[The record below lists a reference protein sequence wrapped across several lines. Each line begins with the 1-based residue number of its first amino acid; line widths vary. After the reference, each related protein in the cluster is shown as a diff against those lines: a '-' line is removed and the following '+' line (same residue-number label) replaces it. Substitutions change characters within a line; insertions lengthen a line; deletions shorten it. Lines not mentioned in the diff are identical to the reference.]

1 MDNAVHLKRWEK
13 NTVMASSASFVWLH
27 LHSNLVWS
35 SLRLFFGQNSNLVQ
49 LLISFYPTTKYFYDT
64 TNQTNNSSVFRKNM
78 LIISDRSF
86 CPSLSCMWGSF
97 DSSRRHQIYSRS
109 DRIVLRIHTHIPDV
123 HTCSDYWT
131 GKHERKLTPVRC
143 NLTLLLPFAWH
154 RSNGGSY
161 EMDCFCNFVE

>member
-27 LHSNLVWS
+27 MNSNLVWS
-35 SLRLFFGQNSNLVQ
+35 SLPLFFGQYSNLVQ

-64 TNQTNNSSVFRKNM
+64 TNQTNNSSVFGKNM
-78 LIISDRSF
+78 LIIISDRSF
-86 CPSLSCMWGSF
+86 SPTYLACEETLPS
-97 DSSRRHQIYSRS
+97 SSRRS
-109 DRIVLRIHTHIPDV
+109 DRIVLCIHTHIPDV
-123 HTCSDYWT
+123 HTRSDYWT
-131 GKHERKLTPVRC
+131 GKHERKLTPVLC